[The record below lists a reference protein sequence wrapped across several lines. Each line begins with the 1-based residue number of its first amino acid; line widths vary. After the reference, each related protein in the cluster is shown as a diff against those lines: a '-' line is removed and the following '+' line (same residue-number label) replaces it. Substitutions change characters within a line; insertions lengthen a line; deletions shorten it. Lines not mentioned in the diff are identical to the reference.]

1 MYNNYLV
8 LNELMGS
15 EMGAI
20 ILSTC
25 LVCIVWLVA
34 YYVAAIL
41 LALIFEYSGGGGV
54 SLASMIATPVA
65 FLFYGNMGKFLG
77 IITLCVENIFLS
89 GLAILAA
96 VWIFCKVLSI
106 EKV

>member
-15 EMGAI
+15 EEGAI

-25 LVCIVWLVA
+25 LVCAVWLVA
-34 YYVAAIL
+34 YYVSAIL
-41 LALIFEYSGGGGV
+41 LALIFEYSGGGAV

-77 IITLCVENIFLS
+77 IITLCVENAFVSISTLFV
-89 GLAILAA
+89 AFWILK
-96 VWIFCKVLSI
+96 KVFVI
-106 EKV
+106 ETL